1 MISPLALNAVA
12 KQPLFRNHPMT
23 DNMNTSNAMNTPLG
37 RRRTNLKHRRG
48 AVLGLLAILLPV
60 LAILSAFCINTAHM
74 QLTRTELMVATD
86 AAARAGG
93 RTLSETQN
101 VNSAKTA
108 ARTTAAMNNVNGEP
122 LQIRT
127 GDDAGEIQFGNAVQL
142 NGQNSRFLF
151 TAVPTSLVASGQ
163 ARASAFRVKGRR
175 DNGSL
180 SGRVPLV
187 IPGVL
192 NQTDFSTLTEAV
204 AMQVDR
210 DIVLVVDRSGSMG
223 FLPIAWS
230 SSENPFGNRSVLDA
244 GVTAGLLRTSGLGSY
259 WYQPGVQSYEYEQW
273 AYSTHFNRGV
283 APLAPWQDLK
293 IAVDAFLNVLDETI
307 QSEQVALVT
316 YESSS
321 TLDSVLE
328 YDYDI
333 IRTALEAREPFGGTG
348 IGGGMQR
355 GMQAF
360 DHGNARPHASKT
372 MVVMTDGNENVYPWS
387 RDVATSIV
395 ASNNIT
401 IHTVT
406 FGTGAN
412 QRRMREVA
420 EIGGGSHYH
429 ASSGAQLVSVFEEIA
444 NNLPTILTE

>member
-1 MISPLALNAVA
+1 
-12 KQPLFRNHPMT
+12 MT
-23 DNMNTSNAMNTPLG
+23 GNMNTIDAMNRPLG
-37 RRRTNLKHRRG
+37 RRRTALNDRRG
-48 AVLGLLAILLPV
+48 ALLGLLAVLLPV

-93 RTLSETQN
+93 RALSETQS

-122 LQIRT
+122 LRIRT
-127 GDDAGEIQFGNAVQL
+127 GNNRGEIQFGNNTQL
-142 NGQNSRFLF
+142 GGENSRYLF
-151 TAVPTSLVASGQ
+151 TAVPTGQVASGN
-163 ARASAFRVKGRR
+163 ATATAFRVQGRR
-175 DNGSL
+175 DDGSL

-192 NQTDFSTLTEAV
+192 NQSDFSTVTDAV

-210 DIVLVVDRSGSMG
+210 DIALVVDRSGSMG
-223 FLPIAWS
+223 FLPISWS
-230 SSENPFGNRSVLDA
+230 SSENPFNTRSVLNA
-244 GVTAGLLRTSGLGSY
+244 GVAAGLLSTNGWGSY
-259 WYQPGVQSYEYEQW
+259 WYRPGVQPYQYEQW
-273 AYSTHFNRGV
+273 AYSTHFNRGI

-293 IAVDAFLNVLDETI
+293 MAVDAFLNVLDETI
-307 QSEQVALVT
+307 QNEQVSLAT
-316 YESSS
+316 YQSSS
-321 TLDSVLE
+321 TLDSVLQ

-333 IRTALEAREPFGGTG
+333 IRTALETREPSGGTG

-355 GMQAF
+355 GMEAF
-360 DHGNARPHASKT
+360 SHSNARPNASKT
-372 MVVMTDGNENVYPWS
+372 MVVMTDGIENASPWS
-387 RDVATSIV
+387 RDIARSIV
-395 ASNNIT
+395 ESNNVT

-412 QRRMREVA
+412 QQRMREVA

-429 ASSGAQLVSVFEEIA
+429 ADSGAQLISVFEEIA
-444 NNLPTILTE
+444 NNLPTIITD